1 MFTFDRWPMFLVLL
15 TATAA
20 AQTPGLGSP
29 ATVADLQAADLTIMP
44 DGEGLPTGA
53 GNAVTGARLYR
64 MHCQACHGEGGVGG
78 SNDALVGGRG
88 SLTSAAPQQTI
99 GSYWPYATTIF
110 DYVRRA
116 MPYPTPGALNDAEV
130 YALTAYLLYL
140 NDIIGEREEMNA
152 ETLPAVRMPNR
163 DNFDPAFDPDSPLN
177 RRSSLPDRHLS
188 ARPLDA
194 R

>member
-1 MFTFDRWPMFLVLL
+1 MSTFDWWPLFLVLL

-29 ATVADLQAADLTIMP
+29 ASIEDVRGADLTIMP
-44 DGEGLPTGA
+44 DGEGLPTGSGDAAA
-53 GNAVTGARLYR
+53 GVRLYR
-64 MHCQACHGEGGVGG
+64 MHCQACHGERGVGG
-78 SNDALVGGRG
+78 SNDVLAGGRG
-88 SLTSAAPQQTI
+88 SLTSTAPLQTI

-130 YALTAYLLYL
+130 YALTAYLLYV

-163 DNFDPAFDPDSPLN
+163 DNFDPAFDPD
-177 RRSSLPDRHLS
+177 
-188 ARPLDA
+188 
-194 R
+194 